1 MLSIINKEPYVTV
14 NPCRLC
20 TPLGASLAFKGI
32 RNCIPLI
39 HGSQGCATYIRRF
52 LISHF
57 REPVDIASSSFSE
70 ETAIFGGG
78 DNLNEA
84 IKNIITQYNPEAI
97 GIATSCLSE
106 TIGDHLDNL
115 IYFIRNKV
123 SCLLIPVSTPSFKGS
138 HVIGF
143 HDTITALVKTS
154 CKEESQ
160 SGHLFIEPPILS
172 PADLRL
178 IKSLCN
184 EFKIEPVLIT
194 DYSETLDSGVWD
206 HYIPIPEGGTP
217 VSIIKEAAS
226 KKSVY
231 FDLGSER
238 ANCAGNFLHENF
250 GTTYCKLDTPIGIE
264 ATDFFIN
271 ALINITGNEIPESVK
286 KARNRCVDSYIDA
299 HKYVSGIR
307 AVIFGDEDIVPSI
320 AAFCCE
326 IGIIPVVCA
335 SEGKIKAEIEKRLVS
350 SQRDNVTILED
361 TDFGTI
367 ETAVKECRPDI
378 MIGTSK
384 GNHISIKYDIPLLRI
399 GFPVHDRIGASRM
412 LHCGYE
418 GAMFLLDSIVN
429 ILLSGKQLNIPDG
442 YSYL

>member
-106 TIGDHLDNL
+106 TIGDHLDN
-115 IYFIRNKV
+115 IIHFIRDKL

-138 HVIGF
+138 HVTGF
-143 HDTITALVKTS
+143 HDTITALVKTC
-154 CKEESQ
+154 CKEECNY
-160 SGHLFIEPPILS
+160 GHLFIEPPILS

-238 ANCAGNFLHENF
+238 SNCAGNYLHENF

-264 ATDFFIN
+264 ATDLFIN
-271 ALINITGNEIPESVK
+271 ALINISGNEIPESVK

-350 SQRDNVTILED
+350 LQRDNITILED